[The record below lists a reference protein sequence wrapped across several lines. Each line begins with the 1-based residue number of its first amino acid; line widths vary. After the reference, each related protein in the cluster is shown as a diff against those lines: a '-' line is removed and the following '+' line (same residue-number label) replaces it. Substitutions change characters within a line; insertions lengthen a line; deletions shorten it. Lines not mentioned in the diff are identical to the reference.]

1 VKKGGG
7 LLNIVRDELVAAKIS
22 ELMLDIGKRLD
33 ASILLVMQNC
43 SPQEFNAYRTV
54 VGRLMGEI
62 LLEILNP
69 LYSQHTSLKPPEL
82 A

>member
-1 VKKGGG
+1 M
-7 LLNIVRDELVAAKIS
+7 LLNMVQDELVATKIS

-33 ASILLVMQNC
+33 ASILMVMENC
-43 SPQEFNAYRTV
+43 SPQEFNSYRAI
-54 VGRLMGEI
+54 VGQLMGEI

-69 LYSQHTSLKPPEL
+69 LYSQHPSLKPPEL

>member
-1 VKKGGG
+1 MLTNMVQDK
-7 LLNIVRDELVAAKIS
+7 LVATKIS

-33 ASILLVMQNC
+33 ASILVVMENC
-43 SPQEFNAYRTV
+43 SPQEFNAYRTI
-54 VGRLMGEI
+54 VGHLMADI

-69 LYSQHTSLKPPEL
+69 LYVQHPSLKPCEL

>member
-1 VKKGGG
+1 MLTNMVQDK
-7 LLNIVRDELVAAKIS
+7 LVATKIS

-33 ASILLVMQNC
+33 ASILVVMENC
-43 SPQEFNAYRTV
+43 SPQEFNAYRTI
-54 VGRLMGEI
+54 VGHLMADI

-69 LYSQHTSLKPPEL
+69 LYLQHPSLKPREL